1 MADRKKLSSS
11 FYDRE
16 VAGFVMQIEDDGV
29 TITARCVK
37 CQSSLRNLDANRLK
51 RHRQYCDRERLF
63 PNRSHIE
70 NRTSPRNWTGS
81 PAKDTR
87 PLRDQQQQ
95 HPADSVDGNNY
106 YKARLVGASSSSFR
120 DASPIVADRR
130 GSPRCWPDRSWEE
143 PINHDLV
150 KYLSERQSE
159 AQQEVAELR
168 LNNKILARDNRRLA
182 SVLLR
187 TQKKMNSLRYHLNG
201 LCSISLVNA
210 SNPNY
215 IV

>member
-16 VAGFVMQIEDDGV
+16 VPGFVVQIEDDGV

-51 RHRQYCDRERLF
+51 RHRQYCDRKRLF

-95 HPADSVDGNNY
+95 QHPADSVDGNNY
-106 YKARLVGASSSSFR
+106 RARLVGASSSFR
-120 DASPIVADRR
+120 DASPMVADRR
-130 GSPRCWPDRSWEE
+130 GSPCCWPDRKEE
-143 PINHDLV
+143 PNHDLV
-150 KYLSERQSE
+150 KYLSERQRSE